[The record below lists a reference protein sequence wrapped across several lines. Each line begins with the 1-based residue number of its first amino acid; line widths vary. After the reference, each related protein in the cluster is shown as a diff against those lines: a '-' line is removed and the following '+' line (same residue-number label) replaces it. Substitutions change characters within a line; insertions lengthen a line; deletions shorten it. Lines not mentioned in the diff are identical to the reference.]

1 MLVNTLPQS
10 LSDSVLPIYTIL
22 AFLYCICGEATH
34 IDLWPV
40 GLRFQMALCGQTP
53 PASTQSPSQPG
64 AEDQNP
70 SLCGGH

>member
-1 MLVNTLPQS
+1 MLVNTLPQP
-10 LSDSVLPIYTIL
+10 LSDPVLLIYTFL
-22 AFLYCICGEATH
+22 TFLYCTH

-40 GLRFQMALCGQTP
+40 GLWFQLEPCVQTP
-53 PASTQSPSQPG
+53 PASTQSPSQTG